1 MAELVLT
8 DLDNVVLHHLEERAT
23 RHGRTPAEEAKLI
36 LGEVLRVG
44 VPDAWA
50 PVDAIYS
57 RLAASG
63 RSFSDSADLLREDRD
78 RAGVTVYRE

>member
-8 DLDNVVLHHLEERAT
+8 DVDEGVLQHLQERA
-23 RHGRTPAEEAKLI
+23 RCHGRTPAEEARAI
-36 LGEVLRVG
+36 LAEALRG
-44 VPDAWA
+44 KRPDAWA
-50 PVDAIYS
+50 SVDAIYR

-78 RAGVTVYRE
+78 R